1 MIFYQRTD
9 GGPLLVLLFTIYRH
23 WNIFKDNCLQ
33 ISTVC
38 ITTFV
43 LLQLPPTSTAS
54 DPRFRDHSSLH
65 SCRNCVL
72 PVHKSVHIS
81 VQIGLMHKT
90 VHTGYT
96 EMCISCVCT
105 KMCIIKCTKNV
116 PIWYIKLCTYQVWNF
131 LYIYLFIINI
141 SIIFSL
147 SSAVSVIFENIFTFQ
162 YTSGTQICFG
172 LCLIALPARW
182 RACSGSYQVLLNLLQ
197 SPGYTH
203 SEWLHDAL
211 WFN

>member
-1 MIFYQRTD
+1 MAYIPD
-9 GGPLLVLLFTIYRH
+9 
-23 WNIFKDNCLQ
+23 FKG
-33 ISTVC
+33 V
-38 ITTFV
+38 
-43 LLQLPPTSTAS
+43 
-54 DPRFRDHSSLH
+54 H